1 MSSPAPT
8 VLRLGTRGSL
18 LARTQSQLV
27 ANALEKAH
35 PGVHVEL
42 VVLRTSGDQITDR
55 PLHDVGGKGLFTRE
69 LEQALL
75 AGQIDFAV
83 HSFKDVPVT
92 MPLVDPSGLMI
103 AAVPERED
111 SRDVLA
117 SDVPRR
123 IDELPPGAKVGT
135 GSLRR
140 RCQLL
145 ELRPDLIVVPIRG
158 NIDTRLRKL
167 KEGQYDAVVL
177 AAAGLKRAGLFEDS
191 CMSMID
197 ADTFLPAPG
206 QGALAVQCRRGDER
220 TSEMLAALNDAESAE
235 CVKAERDVVA
245 ELEGDCHSPIAALA
259 TLSGGNIVL
268 RAAVGARGGGLPVLR
283 ASAQAPRDRATE
295 TVAAV
300 METLVKQGVREAL
313 HG

>member
-1 MSSPAPT
+1 MSSPPPT

-35 PGVHVEL
+35 DGLHVEL
-42 VVLRTSGDQITDR
+42 VVLRTTGDQITDR
-55 PLHDVGGKGLFTRE
+55 PLHAFGGKGLFTKE

-75 AGQIDFAV
+75 ADEIDFAV
-83 HSFKDVPVT
+83 HSSKDVPVT
-92 MPLVDPSGLMI
+92 MPLVDQSRLVI

-117 SDVPRR
+117 SSVPQRVE
-123 IDELPPGAKVGT
+123 ELPQGARVGT

-145 ELRPDLIVVPIRG
+145 AIRPDLKVESIRG

-167 KEGQYDAVVL
+167 REGQYDAVVL
-177 AAAGLKRAGLFEDS
+177 AAAGLKRTGLFEDS
-191 CMSMID
+191 SMSMVD
-197 ADTFLPAPG
+197 SGPMLPAPG
-206 QGALAVQCRRGDER
+206 QGALALQCRKDDAR
-220 TSEMLAALNDAESAE
+220 TRELLAALNDPDTAD
-235 CVKAERDVVA
+235 CVNAERAVVA
-245 ELEGDCHSPIAALA
+245 ALEGDCHSPIAALA
-259 TLSGGNIVL
+259 TLADGIMQL
-268 RAAVGARGGGLPVLR
+268 RAAVGARDGEPPVLR
-283 ASAQAPRDRATE
+283 AAAAAPRDQAARA
-295 TVAAV
+295 VAAV
-300 METLVKQGVREAL
+300 MESLVRQGVRQIL